1 MTKADRARI
10 DSALQRAEQDTSAR
24 IAVRI
29 VPDETVDAF
38 ERAKAEFM
46 GRAMHE
52 HPGANAALILVAPKA
67 RSFAVIGDR
76 ALHERVGQ
84 AFWDDTVAKMS
95 RAFASGS
102 ATDAIVLGIDRLG
115 DAFHQHFTVSAP

>member
-10 DSALQRAEQDTSAR
+10 DEALRRAEEGTSAR

-29 VPDETVDAF
+29 VPDAKIDAL

-46 GRAMHE
+46 GRSMHE

-67 RSFAVIGDR
+67 RSFAVLGDR
-76 ALHERVGQ
+76 TLHERVGQ
-84 AFWDDTVAKMS
+84 SFWDETVAQMS
-95 RAFASGS
+95 RSFVSGTP
-102 ATDAIVLGIDRLG
+102 TDAILLGIERLG
-115 DAFHQHFTVSAP
+115 DAFHLHFASEAS